1 VNPPLSFHS
10 ILFDGPENMDGPGNP
25 DEPGNE
31 PGNPDEPGH
40 LDGPGNGPVLESRP
54 PAFFTDLN
62 LDQVVQAITAGR
74 DEYDLAPFFYTR
86 LGSTRAIGYRHEALQ
101 DLRDPR
107 LLDAIGAFARG
118 LRTMHG
124 HLAQAAKLHYRL
136 QRQNWFLHAV
146 VIYCDAVTALVR
158 DLTETE
164 PESRGFRAFRDY
176 LAGYVTS
183 GAFMALRAETDDLT
197 DRLAGIRYCLQI
209 HDSRVK
215 VTRYDGEADYTADVA
230 ATFRRFQQGA
240 AQSYLLRFHNL
251 PDMNH
256 VEAGILDLVAQLYPD
271 IFAALNDYCDRHRGY
286 LDPTVAAF
294 DREVQF
300 YVAYLEY
307 IAPLERA
314 GLAFCYPQVSA
325 QSKDVMGR
333 EVFDLAL
340 ADKLVGE
347 QSPVV
352 SNDFDLAGPERI
364 LVVSGPNQGGK
375 TTFARTFGQLHFLA
389 SIGVPVP
396 GRQARLFLF
405 DRMFTHFE
413 RGENLQDLRGKLED
427 DLIRMHEVLGQATA
441 ASIVIMNEIF
451 TSTTLQ
457 DAVFLGTRVLEQI
470 IELDLLCVC
479 VTFVD
484 ELASLGATTISMVST
499 VLPENPAERTYK
511 IVRRPADGL
520 AYAAAIAEKYGLT
533 YGALRERIAR

>member
-1 VNPPLSFHS
+1 MSFPS
-10 ILFDGPENMDGPGNP
+10 ILFEAPA
-25 DEPGNE
+25 
-31 PGNPDEPGH
+31 
-40 LDGPGNGPVLESRP
+40 NGAAAVLEHQP

-62 LDQVVQAITAGR
+62 FDQVIRAITAGR

-86 LGSTRAIGYRHEALQ
+86 LGSTQAIGYRHEVMKDLQ
-101 DLRDPR
+101 GPG
-107 LLDAIGAFARG
+107 LLDSIGAFARQ
-118 LRTMHG
+118 LRAMRE

-136 QRQNWFLHAV
+136 QRQSWFLDAV

-158 DLTETE
+158 DLTQASR
-164 PESRGFRAFRDY
+164 SRGFRALRDY
-176 LAGYVTS
+176 LAGYAAS
-183 GAFMALRAETDDLT
+183 GAFVALRAETAELKE
-197 DRLAGIRYCLQI
+197 RLAGIRYCLHI
-209 HDSRVK
+209 RDSRIK
-215 VTRYDGEADYTADVA
+215 VTRYDGEADYSADVA
-230 ATFRRFQQGA
+230 ATFRRFKQGA
-240 AQSYLLRFHNL
+240 VQSYLLRFHSP
-251 PDMNH
+251 PDMDH

-271 IFAALNDYCDRHRGY
+271 VFAALNDYCDRHRGY
-286 LDPTVAAF
+286 LDRTVAAF

-300 YVAYLEY
+300 YVAYLEFV
-307 IAPLERA
+307 APLERA

-325 QSKDVMGR
+325 QSKDVTGR
-333 EVFDLAL
+333 EVFDVAL
-340 ADKLVGE
+340 AGKLVGE

-352 SNDFDLAGPERI
+352 GNDFDLTGRERI

-427 DLIRMHEVLGQATA
+427 DLTRMHEILGQATA
-441 ASIVIMNEIF
+441 RSIVIMNEIL

-457 DAVFLGTRVLEQI
+457 DAVLLGTRVLEQI
-470 IELDLLCVC
+470 VGLDLLCVC

-484 ELASLGATTISMVST
+484 ELASLGATTVSMVST
-499 VLPENPAERTYK
+499 VVPENPAERTYK
-511 IVRRPADGL
+511 IVRKPADGL

-533 YGALRERIAR
+533 YAAIRERIAR